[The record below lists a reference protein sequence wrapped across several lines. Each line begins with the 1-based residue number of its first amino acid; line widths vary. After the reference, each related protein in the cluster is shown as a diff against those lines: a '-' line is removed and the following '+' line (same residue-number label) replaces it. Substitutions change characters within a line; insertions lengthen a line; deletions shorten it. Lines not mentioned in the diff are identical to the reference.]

1 MPLNRALPAMLLG
14 TLLLAACSS
23 ADKPAESPA
32 AAAPETGRCNAGAVQ
47 SLVGKPLSQALVER
61 ARRDAGAQNARVL
74 HPHDAVT
81 LEYNSQRLNI
91 NVDDSEVV
99 RGLNCG

>member
-1 MPLNRALPAMLLG
+1 MPLNRALPAMLFG
-14 TLLLAACSS
+14 AILLAGCSS

-32 AAAPETGRCNAGAVQ
+32 AAPEAGRCNAGAVQ
-47 SLVGKPLSQALVER
+47 SLVGKPLSQALVEQ

-91 NVDDSEVV
+91 NVDDRELV

>member
-1 MPLNRALPAMLLG
+1 MPLNRALPAMLFG
-14 TLLLAACSS
+14 AIVLAGCSS

-47 SLVGKPLSQALVER
+47 SLVGKPLSQALVEQ
-61 ARRDAGAQNARVL
+61 ARRDSGAQSARAL

-91 NVDDSEVV
+91 NVDDSEIV